1 MSTTCTPRP
10 RHWRGTLSA
19 ALLVLFYALPWLR
32 WDGRQALLLDINAR
46 RFDLFGWTLWPGD
59 VGVLV
64 GLLAVLAVG
73 LALLT
78 HLAGRIW
85 CGHACP
91 QTLWRRAFDW
101 IADGMAR
108 TLPARV
114 ARAATQL
121 AWGCSRCGP
130 ASPSWA
136 CSARSPSW

>member
-59 VGVLV
+59 VGSLSACWRAR
-64 GLLAVLAVG
+64 GG

-78 HLAGRIW
+78 HLAG
-85 CGHACP
+85 
-91 QTLWRRAFDW
+91 
-101 IADGMAR
+101 
-108 TLPARV
+108 
-114 ARAATQL
+114 
-121 AWGCSRCGP
+121 
-130 ASPSWA
+130 
-136 CSARSPSW
+136 